1 MKLQTGYL
9 AALGTVVLKIVD
21 SWDLQ
26 QSEVTLT
33 CMHELSCMLLA
44 GLSIAMGNASEH
56 VKSVS
61 HETTLSNDEDGVAAA
76 IKKYVLEPR
85 GL

>member
-1 MKLQTGYL
+1 M
-9 AALGTVVLKIVD
+9 LKNID
-21 SWDLQ
+21 SWDLKQ
-26 QSEVTLT
+26 LEVAPT

-61 HETTLSNDEDGVAAA
+61 HETTLTNDEDGVAAA
-76 IKKYVLEPR
+76 IKKHVLEPR